1 MDSSNRRYVEATA
14 LIVGWAGLFTALY
27 LTAGGPLSW
36 DELLYMETSWNLKEV
51 PWILNRY
58 AHIYFQSIFMHMVGD
73 PIEGA
78 KVYWSFL
85 ISSSILGT
93 YLCARRMAVHY
104 PILTGLIAVAL
115 FFHLRLPFR
124 YSGTPYADFCLM
136 FFGIWSAAFF
146 LMGSEREG
154 RWRRVLFI
162 LLGLFLFLSIK
173 SKEHGMVFFALLLG
187 LGRVENTFTWEAFKH
202 DLVFVLIGGLS
213 GVLLLVVADTV
224 ALGNPLYSLWPGNVE
239 SVLDYNVGSFQ
250 ERSPD
255 SWLGILTTQT
265 LAIPFTLYLMA
276 PFVGSMEGWKRRI
289 VWSVPIL
296 FVLFLT
302 ATLVF
307 IRYRVSDRQVIA
319 MLPLLCVGGS
329 LFFQSFLRNPESNR
343 WFVLSALPAFLI
355 VLFRIP
361 ERVAATGGW
370 TPFPLESAVIYPG
383 GALLLVT
390 LAALLRDRANK
401 GEVLLIGI
409 VFWMA
414 LLPGVRAN
422 LSNLYHDTAGE
433 KSRERFLPFEEFRN
447 QISLQGEPRCLVS
460 PHIHDEL
467 GMLGRSS
474 ESCSMMFDLYFK
486 TDTNPDQFTYEL
498 PSDQTPMSCDF
509 DGVFLTEEDLARI
522 DLSDCN
528 YTIFKAKE
536 RGLIFLKNPSP

>member
-136 FFGIWSAAFF
+136 FFGIWSAVFF
-146 LMGSEREG
+146 LMGTDREG
-154 RWRRVLFI
+154 RMRRFLF
-162 LLGLFLFLSIK
+162 LFLGLFLFLSIK

-187 LGRVENTFTWEAFKH
+187 LGRSGNDFEVERFKH
-202 DLVFVLIGGLS
+202 DFISVVVGGIA
-213 GVLLLVVADTV
+213 GVLLIALADTL

-239 SVLDYNVGSFQ
+239 SVLDYNVGSFE

-265 LAIPFTLYLMA
+265 LAIPFILYLMA
-276 PFVGSMEGWKRRI
+276 PFVGSMDEWKRKVI
-289 VWSVPIL
+289 WAIPIL

-343 WFVLSALPAFLI
+343 WFVMSALPAFLI

-361 ERVAATGGW
+361 ERAAASGGW

-383 GALLLVT
+383 DALLLVA
-390 LAALLRDRANK
+390 LAAFLRDRANRW
-401 GEVLLIGI
+401 GVFLIGF
-409 VFWMA
+409 VFWLA

-433 KSRERFLPFEEFRN
+433 KSRERFLPFEEFKEH
-447 QISLQGEPRCLVS
+447 IPLDGEPRFLVS
-460 PHIHDEL
+460 PGIHDEL
-467 GMLGRSS
+467 GMLGRSP

-486 TDTNPDQFTYEL
+486 TDTNPD
-498 PSDQTPMSCDF
+498 
-509 DGVFLTEEDLARI
+509 
-522 DLSDCN
+522 
-528 YTIFKAKE
+528 
-536 RGLIFLKNPSP
+536 